1 MIIAEGR
8 GVSVIFVCKKK
19 ENCLLRRSPTTT
31 TTSVPS
37 IDLSSYYVMLL
48 LGEPKEFDIVRE
60 WASPSAGGRSRT
72 TVKNA
77 PKMFILFF
85 YIDSSYAFLYLLLF
99 IIIFLF
105 SSIDDDDHRFMY
117 RACFIFFLRINTQQG
132 FLSSFFIYIYIIHT
146 HTHTQNEQCLINI
159 FYNKTKTNFF
169 IFLLIEQQNKSN
181 MKTINKQ

>member
-19 ENCLLRRSPTTT
+19 ENCLLRRSPTT

-72 TVKNA
+72 TVKKRPQNVYSFFLYRFFLCVSLSTFVYYYF
-77 PKMFILFF
+77 FIFFYWWWWSPIHVPSVLYFFLTNKHTTRFSLFFFF
-85 YIDSSYAFLYLLLF
+85 YI
-99 IIIFLF
+99 
-105 SSIDDDDHRFMY
+105 
-117 RACFIFFLRINTQQG
+117 
-132 FLSSFFIYIYIIHT
+132 YIYHTYTHT
-146 HTHTQNEQCLINI
+146 HTHTKWTM
-159 FYNKTKTNFF
+159 FNKY
-169 IFLLIEQQNKSN
+169 IL
-181 MKTINKQ
+181 